1 MLKYWRYTF
10 FGTDRPTDIATYR
23 AAIAAKKNSPKC
35 LFWPDFLSRPQKHH
49 IDRNITH
56 KIHWLEPR
64 QTLINSF
71 DKYWHLILSWTI
83 FKLRQGA
90 SITCFVCRS
99 VGRSVCPKNVYLQ
112 YFNILLQMS
121 NNTGAYCFPSLFFN
135 LWFVFHCIK
144 NLPLKLPCSKVRIH
158 FLEKP
163 HFFNKIIKS
172 LKIIKT
178 SSSYSS
184 LKFSQPSCHAL
195 FHPSMYPWH
204 PLGLSHACEY
214 HVFFS
219 TDWYFFTI

>member
-1 MLKYWRYTF
+1 MLICIISSQNHTF
-10 FGTDRPTDIATYR
+10 PDGWSLGNVEIEQKRIRQNVF
-23 AAIAAKKNSPKC
+23 
-35 LFWPDFLSRPQKHH
+35 FWSDFLSRPQKHH

-121 NNTGAYCFPSLFFN
+121 NYTGAYCFPSLFIRKADFGK
-135 LWFVFHCIK
+135 C
-144 NLPLKLPCSKVRIH
+144 
-158 FLEKP
+158 
-163 HFFNKIIKS
+163 
-172 LKIIKT
+172 
-178 SSSYSS
+178 
-184 LKFSQPSCHAL
+184 
-195 FHPSMYPWH
+195 
-204 PLGLSHACEY
+204 
-214 HVFFS
+214 
-219 TDWYFFTI
+219 